1 MKRSNQKGVALLI
14 TLILILVLS
23 VLTASMMFMAQSE
36 TWSSINYRLM
46 TQSRYGAEAG
56 LHAAANYIINPT
68 TGYPGIGAS
77 DPIGGYNINVSPVT
91 AGGNPVVLSSLSG
104 VTANYPISAVK
115 TAFTTASTGSL
126 TDGSNS
132 VTYTTSAQLLSMK
145 QLIQCGNSQLLT
157 AQLWKLTSHGDITG
171 VRNAEVEVSA
181 LLESH
186 IVPCYSYAAFAS
198 SSGCGAIN
206 WSGGGAIN
214 SYDSS
219 TASGG
224 TVATQGY
231 GGNVGSNGNASVA
244 SHTSITGQFSSPD
257 TGVGACSG
265 GYGISG
271 ATPATIGQYVGD
283 CENAAPVAPAT
294 TCGTNY
300 EVQLPQTI
308 QFTPPNTAYPTGV
321 TESSLSNSASGTIT
335 PGNTP
340 GCSGSVGCYGD
351 VSDSITLMPYVNGTT
366 CSGATYYINTISM
379 NGSKSLT
386 VAPCPAGTTNAGSYQ
401 PIILNIA
408 DVNNSG
414 SPISIGGGSV
424 ANASLNPAFLQI
436 QYAGTGSIAIH
447 GGSTAAAVMYAPNAP
462 VELDGA
468 NSDWYGSL
476 ITSTLTL
483 NGNGASLHYDRR
495 LANTVATVGNWTMDT
510 FTWSKY

>member
-23 VLTASMMFMAQSE
+23 VLTASMMFLAQSE

-56 LHAAANYIINPT
+56 LHAAANYIINPA

-77 DPIGGYNINVSPVT
+77 DPVSAYNISVSPVT
-91 AGGNPVVLSSLSG
+91 ASGNPVVLSSLSG
-104 VTANYPISAVK
+104 VTANYPVNAVK
-115 TAFTTASTGSL
+115 TAFNTASTGTL

-132 VTYTTSAQLLSMK
+132 VTYTTSAQLLSMR

-206 WSGGGAIN
+206 WNGGGPIN

-219 TASGG
+219 LGAGS
-224 TVATQGY
+224 VAGY

-244 SHTSITGQFSSPD
+244 SHTSITGQFSSPE

-283 CENAAPVAPAT
+283 CEAAPAVAPAT

-300 EVQLPQTI
+300 EIQLPQTI
-308 QFTPPNTAYPTGV
+308 QFSPPNTAYPTGV

-335 PGNTP
+335 PGNTA

-351 VSDSITLMPYVNGTT
+351 VSNSITLMPYVNGTT
-366 CSGATYYINTISM
+366 CSGATYYINTINM
-379 NGSKSLT
+379 NGMKSLS
-386 VAPCPAGTTNAGSYQ
+386 VAPCPAGTTNAGTYQ
-401 PIILNIA
+401 PIIVNIA

-424 ANASLNPAFLQI
+424 ANASLNPSLLQI

-495 LANTVATVGNWTMDT
+495 LANNVATVGNWTMDT